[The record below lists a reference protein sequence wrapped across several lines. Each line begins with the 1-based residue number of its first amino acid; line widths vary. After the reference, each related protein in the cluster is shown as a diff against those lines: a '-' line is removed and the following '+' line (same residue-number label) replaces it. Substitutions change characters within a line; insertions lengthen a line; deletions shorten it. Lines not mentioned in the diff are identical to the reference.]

1 MSNITNLN
9 RDYLIKINVK
19 EATIDVPKMTF
30 WNTDKKTSNMFV
42 QLVIN
47 MSTNELISNYVT
59 VQNATDYKI
68 TLNVIKPKTN
78 QYKTIEATLLNEE
91 KALFE
96 IDLPDEY
103 KDQVGNYNF
112 EFEVSSKVDGN
123 DESITTS
130 NATYEVK
137 GSILTN
143 LNEETSSSPDLPI
156 LKQLIEQVKSLQGGD
171 LTGYQKKSDTSLETT
186 SKEIVGAIN
195 EVNSQYK
202 DIVKKIESGNVNL
215 SSYATKNDL
224 QNVVLEKVVSD
235 NTDVVNILNLWK
247 NKKGGCLGDSI
258 SAGYYT
264 DKTFYNVAKD
274 ILHMSEFV
282 NYGISGTCIGGTDSN
297 AMSIRYS
304 TMSDDL
310 DVILVAGG
318 VNDMGLNIALGT
330 PNDTTTSTFYGALK
344 VLCEGL
350 LTKYPKGTI
359 IFITPAQVGKPINF
373 YSEPNAQGYTVKD
386 YRDAVIEVCSNYP
399 VYVYDNYTMSG
410 IYPKNNTN
418 RNIYTKDGLHWNTA
432 GHYRVGVN
440 LAKYML
446 FNCVPCLANDVEN
459 IPCTNITLNNITLAF
474 TNKSPQTLTA
484 TITPTNATDT
494 VAWSVS
500 PTGIVAVDNGVIT
513 PISNGNCI
521 VTVTC
526 GTKTATCNVTVS
538 EINTQYTIT
547 NNLTNCT
554 NSNSATTIEENNNYL
569 ATITANSGYVLE
581 TVTVTM
587 GGTDI
592 TSTVY
597 NNGAINISTVTG
609 NIIVTANAIEQV
621 EIVDY
626 TGKTLTVTGIRNT
639 GFHFV
644 TLIAVDSD
652 VVNGNTVKTILKI
665 SNISGGIKAQGFS
678 SSGFGDNSGEVS
690 NNSYAGQCAGNASP
704 TITTEGNI
712 TTYSIE
718 RTLTSTPTT
727 KYLKFPLGISCTPPG
742 SFKIEEVKTYVNNV
756 EKDIL
761 KIGGFWTEETFT
773 IK

>member
-1 MSNITNLN
+1 MS
-9 RDYLIKINVK
+9 DKMKIR
-19 EATIDVPKMTF
+19 EG
-30 WNTDKKTSNMFV
+30 
-42 QLVIN
+42 
-47 MSTNELISNYVT
+47 
-59 VQNATDYKI
+59 
-68 TLNVIKPKTN
+68 
-78 QYKTIEATLLNEE
+78 
-91 KALFE
+91 
-96 IDLPDEY
+96 
-103 KDQVGNYNF
+103 KDGY
-112 EFEVSSKVDGN
+112 SYPY
-123 DESITTS
+123 T
-130 NATYEVK
+130 
-137 GSILTN
+137 
-143 LNEETSSSPDLPI
+143 SPDLVVD
-156 LKQLIEQVKSLQGGD
+156 ENGKSA
-171 LTGYQKKSDTSLETT
+171 TKKFDDIS
-186 SKEIVGAIN
+186 
-195 EVNSQYK
+195 SQFK

-215 SSYATKNDL
+215 SKYATKTDL
-224 QNVVLEKVVSD
+224 QNVVLEKVVAD
-235 NTDVVNILNLWK
+235 NADVTNILNLWK

-690 NNSYAGQCAGNASP
+690 NNSYAGQCAGIASP